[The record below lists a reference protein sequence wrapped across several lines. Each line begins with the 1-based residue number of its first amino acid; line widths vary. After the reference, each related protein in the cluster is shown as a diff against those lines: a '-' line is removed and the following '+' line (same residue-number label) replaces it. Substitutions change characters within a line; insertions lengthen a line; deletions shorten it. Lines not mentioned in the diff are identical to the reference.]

1 MFFSRSRCSTTF
13 LEGVIN
19 RISSKSAL
27 QSQSLT
33 RKIFKLSSPQVT
45 SDFLRHK
52 CDHQYQDQ
60 GLAVLAISIVFPRKL
75 FRLSINNWISGRAH
89 SWPDWTSN
97 SLSFIDF
104 SFAAFEHETFKIRS
118 QEIRK
123 VEVSA
128 TGAQNITVSFLLIF
142 STRTQTFPFAL
153 RYCF

>member
-1 MFFSRSRCSTTF
+1 MFFRRSRCSTTF
-13 LEGVIN
+13 LEGDIN

-27 QSQSLT
+27 QRQSLT
-33 RKIFKLSSPQVT
+33 RKIFKLSSPRVA
-45 SDFLRHK
+45 SEFLRHE

-60 GLAVLAISIVFPRKL
+60 GLAVLAISIVFRENFSHVNKQL
-75 FRLSINNWISGRAH
+75 KRRTRA
-89 SWPDWTSN
+89 WPDWTSN

-104 SFAAFEHETFKIRS
+104 AFAAFEHETFKIRS

-142 STRTQTFPFAL
+142 STRALTLPFAL
-153 RYCF
+153 WDCF